1 MEASEPT
8 GFRANVAFIRAV
20 LMSFERDA
28 FLRRIAWRNVWRN
41 GRRTSVVVAAIA
53 VGLAGTVVSMA
64 IQFGMVIQ
72 MVETAISTDLGH
84 LQIHARGYED
94 DPGLDRRL
102 ADGGKAGIA
111 ALSALA
117 EEAGVEAWAPRL
129 RSDGLITSPRSS
141 AGVRVLAIDPARE
154 ANITVLA
161 DSVVEGAYLDGE
173 RRRILMGEALGKR
186 LQVKLGSKIVLSA
199 SDLNGDLAG
208 EAFRVAGFF
217 RTSSLE
223 LDRST
228 VYVRLPEAQSLF
240 SMGGAISELVVRS
253 DRDDVTDLQKQLV
266 KRLGEDVEVRN
277 WEQLAPLLVYF
288 VDIFDQMAW
297 IVYAA
302 VFIAMAFGIA
312 NVLLMSVFERTREI
326 GVISSIGMS
335 APRVVAMVTW
345 ESLMLTVVGLLAGFA
360 LSALGLF
367 LLRDGIDL
375 SRWAQGLN
383 SLGVGST
390 IVPVVRPGDLVAPT
404 LVAAVTGIVAG
415 LWPAVRASRGRPAD
429 ALRHV

>member
-1 MEASEPT
+1 
-8 GFRANVAFIRAV
+8 
-20 LMSFERDA
+20 
-28 FLRRIAWRNVWRN
+28 
-41 GRRTSVVVAAIA
+41 
-53 VGLAGTVVSMA
+53 
-64 IQFGMVIQ
+64 
-72 MVETAISTDLGH
+72 
-84 LQIHARGYED
+84 
-94 DPGLDRRL
+94 
-102 ADGGKAGIA
+102 
-111 ALSALA
+111 
-117 EEAGVEAWAPRL
+117 
-129 RSDGLITSPRSS
+129 
-141 AGVRVLAIDPARE
+141 VRVLAIDPERE
-154 ANITVLA
+154 ARITVLA

-173 RRRILMGEALGKR
+173 RRRILLGQALGEH
-186 LQVKLGSKIVLSA
+186 LQVKLGAKVVLSA
-199 SDLNGDLAG
+199 TDVAGDLTG

-217 RTSSLE
+217 QTSSLE

-240 SMGGAISELVVRS
+240 AMGDAISELVIRT
-253 DRDDVTDLQKQLV
+253 DRDEVEELQRQLV
-266 KRLGEDVEVRN
+266 ERLGDGVEVRN

-326 GVISSIGMS
+326 GVLSSIGMS

-345 ESLMLTVVGLLAGFA
+345 ESLLLTVVGLLAGFA

-383 SLGVGST
+383 ALGVGTT
-390 IVPVVRPGDLVAPT
+390 IVPVVRTGDLVAPT
-404 LVAAVTGIVAG
+404 LVATATGILAG

>member
-1 MEASEPT
+1 MAATEPI
-8 GFRANVAFIRAV
+8 GLRANLAFARAI
-20 LMSFERDA
+20 LLAFERDG

-41 GRRTSVVVAAIA
+41 GRRTGVVVSAIA

-72 MVETAISTDLGH
+72 MVETAIATDLGH
-84 LQIHARGYED
+84 IQIHARGYED

-102 ADGGKAGIA
+102 DDGGAAGVAALEAAADGADP
-111 ALSALA
+111 L
-117 EEAGVEAWAPRL
+117 VWAPRV
-129 RSDGLITSPRSS
+129 RSDGLLTSPRSS

-154 ANITVLA
+154 ARITVVA

-173 RRRILMGEALGKR
+173 RRRILLGEALGEH
-186 LQVKLGSKIVLSA
+186 LQVKLGSKVVLSA
-199 SDLNGDLAG
+199 TDVSGDLTG

-228 VYVRLPEAQSLF
+228 VYVRLQEAQDLF
-240 SMGGAISELVVRS
+240 ALGDAISELVVRTE
-253 DRDDVTDLQKQLV
+253 RDEVKPLQKHLIE
-266 KRLGEDVEVRN
+266 RLGSDVEVRN

-326 GVISSIGMS
+326 GVLSSIGMS

-345 ESLMLTVVGLLAGFA
+345 ESLFLTVVGLLAGFA
-360 LSALGLF
+360 LSAVGLF

-383 SLGVGST
+383 ALGVGST
-390 IVPVVRPGDLVAPT
+390 IVPVVRPRDLLAPT
-404 LVAAVTGIVAG
+404 AVAAVTGIVAG
-415 LWPAVRASRGRPAD
+415 LWPAVRASRGSPAD

>member
-1 MEASEPT
+1 MSAVEPT
-8 GFRANVAFIRAV
+8 GVRANLAFVRAV
-20 LMSFERDA
+20 LVALRRDK

-41 GRRTSVVVAAIA
+41 GRRTTVVVTAIA

-64 IQFGMVIQ
+64 INFGMVLQ
-72 MVETAISTDLGH
+72 MIETAISTDLGH
-84 LQIHARGYED
+84 IQIHARGYEE
-94 DPGLDRRL
+94 DPGLARRL
-102 ADGGKAGIA
+102 GDGGQAGIA
-111 ALSALA
+111 ALTALA
-117 EEAGVEAWAPRL
+117 EGAGVEAWAPRV
-129 RSDGLITSPRSS
+129 RSDGLITSPRAS

-173 RRRILMGEALGKR
+173 RRRILIGEALADR
-186 LQVKLGSKIVLSA
+186 LQVGLGAKIVLSA
-199 SDLNGDLAG
+199 TDVSGDLTG
-208 EAFRVAGFF
+208 EAFRVAGLF

-223 LDRST
+223 LDRGT

-240 SMGGAISELVVRS
+240 ALGDAISELVVRA
-253 DRDDVTDLQKQLV
+253 DNDDVEDLQKQLAE
-266 KRLGEDVEVRN
+266 RLGDDVEVRN

-288 VDIFDQMAW
+288 VHIFDQMAW

-326 GVISSIGMS
+326 GVVSSIGMS
-335 APRVVAMVTW
+335 APRVVAMVAW
-345 ESLMLTVVGLLAGFA
+345 ESLMLTLVGLLAGFA
-360 LSALGLF
+360 LSVVGIF

-375 SRWAQGLN
+375 SRWATGLN
-383 SLGVGST
+383 ALGVGST
-390 IVPVVRPGDLVAPT
+390 IVPVLRGGDLVAPT

>member
-1 MEASEPT
+1 MAQEPT
-8 GFRANVAFIRAV
+8 GLRAQVAFFRAV
-20 LMSFERDA
+20 LRAFERDA

-41 GRRTSVVVAAIA
+41 GRRTVVVVSAIA
-53 VGLAGTVVSMA
+53 VGLSGTVVSMA

-72 MVETAISTDLGH
+72 MVETAIATDLGH

-94 DPGLDRRL
+94 DPGLGRRL
-102 ADGGKAGIA
+102 GDGGAPEIA
-111 ALSALA
+111 ALTASAD
-117 EEAGVEAWAPRL
+117 GDPVVWAPRV
-129 RSDGLITSPRSS
+129 RSDGLLTSPRSS

-154 ANITVLA
+154 QKITVVA
-161 DSVVEGAYLDGE
+161 DSVVEGNYLDGQ
-173 RRRILMGEALGKR
+173 RRRILLGEALGEH
-186 LQVKLGSKIVLSA
+186 LQVKLGSKVVLSA
-199 SDLNGDLAG
+199 TDVSGDLTG

-228 VYVRLPEAQSLF
+228 VYVRLPEAQALF
-240 SMGGAISELVVRS
+240 AMGDAISEVVVRT
-253 DRDDVTDLQKQLV
+253 DRDDVEELQKRLV
-266 KRLGEDVEVRN
+266 ARLGDGVEVRN

-326 GVISSIGMS
+326 GVLSSIGMS

-345 ESLMLTVVGLLAGFA
+345 ESLMLTVVGLGAGFA

-383 SLGVGST
+383 ALGVGST
-390 IVPVVRPGDLVAPT
+390 IKPVMRPRDLVAPT
-404 LVAAVTGIVAG
+404 VVATVTGIVAG